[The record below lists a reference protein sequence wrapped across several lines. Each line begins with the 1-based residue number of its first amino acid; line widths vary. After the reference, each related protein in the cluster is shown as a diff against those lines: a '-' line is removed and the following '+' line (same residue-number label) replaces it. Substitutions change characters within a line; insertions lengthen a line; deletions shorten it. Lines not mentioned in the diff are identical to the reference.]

1 MNSTRRKLN
10 VDLKHDSLNVIKS
23 RAREVLQ
30 AKANQISKMM
40 QTFQA
45 EDRTNRIETMRTL
58 ETNKAKVEF
67 H

>member
-1 MNSTRRKLN
+1 VNSTRRKLN